1 MKLVIKNNQLI
12 ATHDNNQEIQSIYP
26 DSEIIWVPNSVKLE
40 ILDNIS
46 DPDSLNPLDLPKD
59 PRLKWNLEQN
69 RKNALLVIEDIAE
82 EYRLKI
88 LSNMPGRIA
97 GYEAKAIIARRIL
110 GTESPDVKDLEYLQ
124 LEADQRNI
132 QVIELAQ
139 TITQKSEEFAKAS
152 ATIDGEIKVIKVAI
166 NSSKKSEN
174 IWKSLKDFEL
184 KIKKLSSIK

>member
-1 MKLVIKNNQLI
+1 
-12 ATHDNNQEIQSIYP
+12 
-26 DSEIIWVPNSVKLE
+26 
-40 ILDNIS
+40 
-46 DPDSLNPLDLPKD
+46 
-59 PRLKWNLEQN
+59 
-69 RKNALLVIEDIAE
+69 
-82 EYRLKI
+82 
-88 LSNMPGRIA
+88 MPGRIA

-152 ATIDGEIKVIKVAI
+152 ATIDGEIQVIKVAI